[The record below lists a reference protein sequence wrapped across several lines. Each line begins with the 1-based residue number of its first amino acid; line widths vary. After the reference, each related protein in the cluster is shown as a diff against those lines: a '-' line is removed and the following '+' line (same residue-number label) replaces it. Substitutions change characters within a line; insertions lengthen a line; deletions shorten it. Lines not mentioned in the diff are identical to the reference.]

1 MAHRI
6 LIVDDHGVLRAG
18 LAALLAAEPGLQV
31 VGEAESAEQ
40 ALSQVEFLKPD
51 VILMDISLQ
60 GKDGIEATR
69 LIKTSFPA
77 THVLILTVHEDKGLL
92 RAALDAGASGYILK
106 QAVKNELIIAIQ
118 AVMQNHIYI
127 HPAMTRA
134 LLPDPV
140 QSEGNAGD
148 EKGTEALTQRELE
161 VLKLVVQGYTN
172 NQTAKLLNVSVRTV
186 EYHRGNIMAKLG
198 LDSRVELMR
207 YAEKHHL
214 T

>member
-18 LAALLAAEPGLQV
+18 LAALLSAEPGLQV

-40 ALSQVEFLKPD
+40 ALSLVAALKPD

-60 GKDGIEATR
+60 GKDGIETTR
-69 LIKTSFPA
+69 IIKASYPETK
-77 THVLILTVHEDKGLL
+77 VLILTVHEDKGLL

-106 QAVKNELIIAIQ
+106 QAVKNELMIAIQ

-140 QSEGNAGD
+140 QNEGD
-148 EKGTEALTQRELE
+148 ETGKEALTQREVE
-161 VLKLVVQGYTN
+161 VLKLIVQGYTN
-172 NQTAKLLNVSVRTV
+172 SQTAKLLNLSVRTV
-186 EYHRGNIMAKLG
+186 EYHRGNIMSKLG

>member
-18 LAALLAAEPGLQV
+18 LAALLSGEPGLQV

-40 ALSQVEFLKPD
+40 ALALVEALKPD

-69 LIKTSFPA
+69 IIKAGYPETK
-77 THVLILTVHEDKGLL
+77 VLILTVHEDKGLL

-106 QAVKNELIIAIQ
+106 RAVKNELMIAIQ

-140 QSEGNAGD
+140 QNEGDDNGN
-148 EKGTEALTQRELE
+148 EALTHREVE
-161 VLKLVVQGYTN
+161 VLKLIVQGYTN
-172 NQTAKLLNVSVRTV
+172 SQTAKLLNLSVRTV

>member
-1 MAHRI
+1 M
-6 LIVDDHGVLRAG
+6 G
-18 LAALLAAEPGLQV
+18 LV
-31 VGEAESAEQ
+31 EA
-40 ALSQVEFLKPD
+40 VKPD

-69 LIKTSFPA
+69 MIKASHPETQ
-77 THVLILTVHEDKGLL
+77 VLILTVHEDKGLL

-140 QSEGNAGD
+140 QNEGDDNS
-148 EKGTEALTQRELE
+148 KEALTQREVE
-161 VLKLVVQGYTN
+161 VLKLIVQGYTN
-172 NQTAKLLNVSVRTV
+172 SQAAKLLNLSVRTV
-186 EYHRGNIMAKLG
+186 EYHRGNIMDKLR

>member
-1 MAHRI
+1 MVHRI
-6 LIVDDHGVLRAG
+6 LIVDDHGLLRAG
-18 LAALLAAEPGLQV
+18 LGALLAAETDLMV
-31 VGEAESAEQ
+31 VGEAASAEQ
-40 ALSQVEFLKPD
+40 ALMLVAELKPD
-51 VILMDISLQ
+51 VILMDISMP

-69 LIKTSFPA
+69 QIKADFPG
-77 THVLILTVHEDKGLL
+77 TRVLILTVHEDKGLL

-118 AVMQNHIYI
+118 AVLQNHIYI

-140 QSEGNAGD
+140 QAEGSENED
-148 EKGTEALTQRELE
+148 EQLTQREIE
-161 VLKLVVQGYTN
+161 VLKMIVQGYTN
-172 NQTAKLLNVSVRTV
+172 SQAAKLLNISVRTV
-186 EYHRGNIMAKLG
+186 EYHRGNVMAKLS
-198 LDSRVELMR
+198 LNSRVELMR